1 MISNGIKLE
10 NVNKIYNEGS
20 PSEYHALKDV
30 NLEFDNSGLTLI
42 LGESGSGKTTLL
54 NVIAGLL
61 SITSG
66 EIRTPF
72 KDSYASFVFQDA
84 QLLDDFTILDN
95 LKYVVKMAGVE
106 DKAVELLEKF
116 NLLKYKDH
124 KANELSGGQKERL
137 AIIRALLLDKPI
149 LLCDEPTGNLD
160 SKNSK
165 DIRNIL
171 KEESKDRLVIVVSH
185 DKELFSEVADRIITI
200 EDGTIVNDETINK
213 NIIDKDFYANNS
225 NLSLKNASRFSLQ
238 NVKKSPIRYCL
249 TILSLIIS
257 LLIILVGLN
266 VFLVDEST
274 SRKNIYDDYNLSYIS
289 VMNGTKG
296 QYTEYDGV
304 SYEEYLSVKED
315 YDDVMLCVDDSIN
328 GVFNGTIFDS
338 LYLTNSTKLDILYGN
353 NMVSENEAIISD
365 VMAFEMSK
373 HYNVEIKEL
382 INFVS
387 NEHYNIKIVG
397 IYDTDFNE
405 KALDFQNGLVG
416 GNVIRTIYVTSDTY
430 KNMLKCNG
438 SFSLNLFYEEEYKTL
453 YIGVKNTLTG
463 MNVEIPNNISLDNN
477 KLRYLNSRYLQ
488 TAHDGYYT
496 PKESDFSELE
506 LSSISYID
514 GDGMYISPE
523 LFDKLYEEVFVYSN
537 GNVALLFDHY
547 DLSLIKY
554 FENNGYLFAT
564 DIDASIYYVI
574 NIQTKIAIV
583 ELIIGFLLLAVTAIL
598 IINYVFNNY
607 LKNRREIGI
616 LSSIWIPKKQMWKL
630 FFLDL
635 VILIAV
641 AITFSAFIS
650 YFVVGIQNKVI
661 NDSEDFVDYLYYQA
675 SPAFI
680 VLLIMGMISTLTLFL
695 VNMKICK
702 KDIVDLIYE
711 R

>member
-1 MISNGIKLE
+1 MMYNLKLN
-10 NVNKIYNEGS
+10 NVNKIYNLGS

-61 SITSG
+61 GITSG
-66 EIRTPF
+66 EIKAPF

-95 LKYVVKMAGVE
+95 LRYVVKMAGVE
-106 DKAVELLEKF
+106 DKSVELLERL

-238 NVKKSPIRYCL
+238 NIKKSPIRYCL

-257 LLIILVGLN
+257 LLIIIVGLN

-274 SRKNIYDDYNLSYIS
+274 SRKNIYDDYDINYVNI
-289 VMNGTKG
+289 MNGEKDS
-296 QYTEYDGV
+296 YVEYEGV
-304 SYEEYLSVKED
+304 SYEEYLDIKKD
-315 YDDVMLCVDDSIN
+315 YSDVMLYSDDALSE
-328 GVFNGTIFDS
+328 VFNGTTANEVYYSQSCSF
-338 LYLTNSTKLDILYGN
+338 DILYGTN
-353 NMVSENEAIISD
+353 TINDNEVIISD
-365 VMAFEMSK
+365 AMAYELAKRNDLKLADLIGFVPND
-373 HYNVEIKEL
+373 YFNV
-382 INFVS
+382 
-387 NEHYNIKIVG
+387 KIVG
-397 IYDTDFNE
+397 IYDTSFNE
-405 KALDFQNGLVG
+405 KATDLSYVG
-416 GNVIRTIYVTSDTY
+416 GNEERTAFLT
-430 KNMLKCNG
+430 KNMIKSIDMILE
-438 SFSLNLFYEEEYKTL
+438 SFSLKL
-453 YIGVKNTLTG
+453 YINEEVYKL
-463 MNVEIPNNISLDNN
+463 NIASLDTLESNN
-477 KLRYLNSRYLQ
+477 VIAPEGLSYNVGENTISYLNSRYEQ
-488 TAHDGYYT
+488 TSHDSTYI
-496 PKESDFSELE
+496 PCDSDFNSVTVNVQASE
-506 LSSISYID
+506 S
-514 GDGMYISPE
+514 GNTMYISQE
-523 LFDKLYEEVFVYSN
+523 LFDTLYDTIFFYSGREV
-537 GNVALLFDHY
+537 GMLFDHY
-547 DLSLIKY
+547 NVSLISY
-554 FENNGYLFAT
+554 FENAGYLFAT
-564 DIDASIYYVI
+564 KIDESIYYVI
-574 NIQTKIAIV
+574 DIQTKIAIV

-650 YFVVGIQNKVI
+650 YFVVGIQNEVI
-661 NDSEDFVDYLYYQA
+661 NDSEYIVYYLYYQA
-675 SPAFI
+675 SPALI
-680 VLLIMGMISTLTLFL
+680 VLLIMSMISALTLFL
-695 VNMKICK
+695 VNRKICK

>member
-1 MISNGIKLE
+1 MMYNLKLN
-10 NVNKIYNEGS
+10 NVNKIYNLGS

-30 NLEFDNSGLTLI
+30 NLEFGNSGLTLI

-72 KDSYASFVFQDA
+72 KDSYASFVFQDD

-95 LKYVVKMAGVE
+95 LRYVVKMAGVE
-106 DKAVELLEKF
+106 DKSVELLERF

-238 NVKKSPIRYCL
+238 NIKKSPIRYCL

-257 LLIILVGLN
+257 LLIIIVGLN

-274 SRKNIYDDYNLSYIS
+274 SRKNIYDDYDINYVNI
-289 VMNGTKG
+289 MNGEKDS
-296 QYTEYDGV
+296 YVEYEGV
-304 SYEEYLSVKED
+304 SYEEYLDIKKD
-315 YDDVMLCVDDSIN
+315 YSDVMLYSDDALSE
-328 GVFNGTIFDS
+328 VFNGTTANEVYYSQSCSF
-338 LYLTNSTKLDILYGN
+338 DILYGTN
-353 NMVSENEAIISD
+353 TINDNEVIISD
-365 VMAFEMSK
+365 AMAYELAKRNDLKLADLIGFVPND
-373 HYNVEIKEL
+373 YFNV
-382 INFVS
+382 
-387 NEHYNIKIVG
+387 KIVG
-397 IYDTDFNE
+397 IYDTSFNE
-405 KALDFQNGLVG
+405 KATDLSYVG
-416 GNVIRTIYVTSDTY
+416 GNEERTAFLT
-430 KNMLKCNG
+430 KNMIKSIDMILE
-438 SFSLNLFYEEEYKTL
+438 SFSLKL
-453 YIGVKNTLTG
+453 YINEEVYKL
-463 MNVEIPNNISLDNN
+463 NIASLDTLESNN
-477 KLRYLNSRYLQ
+477 VIAPEGLSYNVGENTISYLNSRYEQ
-488 TAHDGYYT
+488 TSHDSTYI
-496 PKESDFSELE
+496 PCDSDFNSVTVNVQASE
-506 LSSISYID
+506 S
-514 GDGMYISPE
+514 GNTMYISQE
-523 LFDKLYEEVFVYSN
+523 LFDTLYDTIFFYSGREV
-537 GNVALLFDHY
+537 GMLFDHY
-547 DLSLIKY
+547 NVSLISY
-554 FENNGYLFAT
+554 FENAGYLFAT
-564 DIDASIYYVI
+564 KIDESIYYVI
-574 NIQTKIAIV
+574 DIQTKIAIV

-650 YFVVGIQNKVI
+650 YFVVGIQNEVI
-661 NDSEDFVDYLYYQA
+661 NDSEYLVDYLYYQA
-675 SPAFI
+675 TPALI
-680 VLLIMGMISTLTLFL
+680 VLLIMGMISALTLFL
-695 VNMKICK
+695 VNRKICK

>member
-1 MISNGIKLE
+1 MMYNLKLN
-10 NVNKIYNEGS
+10 NVNKIYNLGS

-106 DKAVELLEKF
+106 DKSVELLERF

-238 NVKKSPIRYCL
+238 NIKKSPIRYCL

-257 LLIILVGLN
+257 LLIIIVGLN

-274 SRKNIYDDYNLSYIS
+274 SRKNIYDDYDINYVNI
-289 VMNGTKG
+289 MNGEKDS
-296 QYTEYDGV
+296 YVEYEGV
-304 SYEEYLSVKED
+304 SYEEYLDIKKD
-315 YDDVMLCVDDSIN
+315 YSDVMLYSDDALSE
-328 GVFNGTIFDS
+328 VFNGTTANEVYYSQSCSF
-338 LYLTNSTKLDILYGN
+338 DILYGTN
-353 NMVSENEAIISD
+353 TINDNEVIISD
-365 VMAFEMSK
+365 AMAYELAKRNDLKLADLIGFVPND
-373 HYNVEIKEL
+373 YFNV
-382 INFVS
+382 
-387 NEHYNIKIVG
+387 KIVG
-397 IYDTDFNE
+397 IYDTSFNE
-405 KALDFQNGLVG
+405 KATDLSYVG
-416 GNVIRTIYVTSDTY
+416 GNEERTAFLT
-430 KNMLKCNG
+430 KNMIKSIDMILE
-438 SFSLNLFYEEEYKTL
+438 SFSLKL
-453 YIGVKNTLTG
+453 YINEEVYKL
-463 MNVEIPNNISLDNN
+463 NIASLDTLESNN
-477 KLRYLNSRYLQ
+477 VIAPEGLSYNVGENTISYLNSRYEQ
-488 TAHDGYYT
+488 TSHDSTYI
-496 PKESDFSELE
+496 PCDSDFNSVTVNVQASE
-506 LSSISYID
+506 S
-514 GDGMYISPE
+514 GNTMYISQE
-523 LFDKLYEEVFVYSN
+523 LFDTLYDTIFFYSGREV
-537 GNVALLFDHY
+537 GMLFDHY
-547 DLSLIKY
+547 NVSLISY
-554 FENNGYLFAT
+554 FENAGYLFAT
-564 DIDASIYYVI
+564 KIDESIYYVI
-574 NIQTKIAIV
+574 DIQTKIAIV

-650 YFVVGIQNKVI
+650 YFVVGIQNEVI
-661 NDSEDFVDYLYYQA
+661 NDSEYLVDYLYYQA
-675 SPAFI
+675 TPALI
-680 VLLIMGMISTLTLFL
+680 VLLIMGMISALTLFL
-695 VNMKICK
+695 VNRKICK

>member
-1 MISNGIKLE
+1 MMYNLKLN
-10 NVNKIYNEGS
+10 NVNKIYNLGS

-95 LKYVVKMAGVE
+95 LRYVVKMAGVE
-106 DKAVELLEKF
+106 DKSVELLERF

-238 NVKKSPIRYCL
+238 NIKKSPIRYCL

-257 LLIILVGLN
+257 LLIIIVGLN

-274 SRKNIYDDYNLSYIS
+274 SRKNIYDDYDINYVNI
-289 VMNGTKG
+289 MNGEKNS
-296 QYTEYDGV
+296 YVEYEGV
-304 SYEEYLSVKED
+304 SYEEYLDIKKD
-315 YDDVMLCVDDSIN
+315 YSDVMLYSDDALSE
-328 GVFNGTIFDS
+328 VFNGTTANEVYYSQSCSF
-338 LYLTNSTKLDILYGN
+338 DILYGTN
-353 NMVSENEAIISD
+353 TINDNEVIISD
-365 VMAFEMSK
+365 AMAYELAKRNDLKLADLIGFVPND
-373 HYNVEIKEL
+373 YFNV
-382 INFVS
+382 
-387 NEHYNIKIVG
+387 KIVG
-397 IYDTDFNE
+397 IYDTSFNE
-405 KALDFQNGLVG
+405 KATDLSYVG
-416 GNVIRTIYVTSDTY
+416 GNEERTAFLT
-430 KNMLKCNG
+430 KNMIKSIDMILE
-438 SFSLNLFYEEEYKTL
+438 SFSLKL
-453 YIGVKNTLTG
+453 YINEEVYKL
-463 MNVEIPNNISLDNN
+463 NIASLDTLESNN
-477 KLRYLNSRYLQ
+477 VIAPEGLSYNVGENTISYLNSRYEQ
-488 TAHDGYYT
+488 TSHDSTYI
-496 PKESDFSELE
+496 PCDSDFNSVTVNVQASE
-506 LSSISYID
+506 S
-514 GDGMYISPE
+514 GNTMYISQE
-523 LFDKLYEEVFVYSN
+523 LFDTLYDTIFFYSGREV
-537 GNVALLFDHY
+537 GMLFDHY
-547 DLSLIKY
+547 NVSLISY
-554 FENNGYLFAT
+554 FENAGYLFAT
-564 DIDASIYYVI
+564 KIDESIYYVI
-574 NIQTKIAIV
+574 DIQTKIAIV

-650 YFVVGIQNKVI
+650 YFVVGIQNEVSYDSDAKI
-661 NDSEDFVDYLYYQA
+661 NYLYYQA

-680 VLLIMGMISTLTLFL
+680 ILLIMGMISALTLFL

>member
-1 MISNGIKLE
+1 MMYNLKLN
-10 NVNKIYNEGS
+10 NVNKIYNLGS

-61 SITSG
+61 GITSG
-66 EIRTPF
+66 EIKAPF

-95 LKYVVKMAGVE
+95 LRYVVKMAGVE
-106 DKAVELLEKF
+106 DKSEELLEKF

-137 AIIRALLLDKPI
+137 SIIRALLLDKPI

-165 DIRNIL
+165 DIRDIL
-171 KEESKDRLVIVVSH
+171 KDESKDRLVIVVSH

-200 EDGTIVNDETINK
+200 EDGVVVNDESISRNS
-213 NIIDKDFYANNS
+213 IDHEFSYKKANLN
-225 NLSLKNASRFSLQ
+225 LKNASKFSLQ
-238 NVKKSPIRYCL
+238 NIKKSPIRYCL

-257 LLIILVGLN
+257 LLIIIVGLN

-274 SRKNIYDDYNLSYIS
+274 SRKNIYDDYDINYVNI
-289 VMNGTKG
+289 MNGEKDS
-296 QYTEYDGV
+296 YVEYDGV
-304 SYEEYLSVKED
+304 SYEEYLDIKKD
-315 YDDVMLCVDDSIN
+315 YSDVMLYSDDALSE
-328 GVFNGTIFDS
+328 VFNGTTANEVYYSQSCSF
-338 LYLTNSTKLDILYGN
+338 DILYGTN
-353 NMVSENEAIISD
+353 TINDNEVIISD
-365 VMAFEMSK
+365 AMAYELAKRNDLKFADLIGFVPND
-373 HYNVEIKEL
+373 YFNV
-382 INFVS
+382 
-387 NEHYNIKIVG
+387 KIVG
-397 IYDTDFNE
+397 IYDTSFNE
-405 KALDFQNGLVG
+405 KATDLSYVG
-416 GNVIRTIYVTSDTY
+416 GDEERTAFLTKNTIKSIDMIVESFNLKLYINEEVYKLNIASLDTLESNNVIAPEGLSYNVGENTIS
-430 KNMLKCNG
+430 
-438 SFSLNLFYEEEYKTL
+438 
-453 YIGVKNTLTG
+453 
-463 MNVEIPNNISLDNN
+463 
-477 KLRYLNSRYLQ
+477 YLNSCYLQ
-488 TAHDGYYT
+488 TSHDSTYI
-496 PKESDFSELE
+496 PCDSDFNSVTVNVQASE
-506 LSSISYID
+506 S
-514 GDGMYISPE
+514 GNTMYISQE
-523 LFDKLYEEVFVYSN
+523 LFDTLYDTIFFYSGREV
-537 GNVALLFDHY
+537 GMLFDHY
-547 DLSLIKY
+547 NVSLISY
-554 FENNGYLFAT
+554 FENAGYLFAT
-564 DIDASIYYVI
+564 KIDESIYYVI

-650 YFVVGIQNKVI
+650 YFVVGIQNEVI
-661 NDSEDFVDYLYYQA
+661 NDSEDFVDYLYYKA

-680 VLLIMGMISTLTLFL
+680 VLLIMGMISALTLFL
-695 VNMKICK
+695 VNRKICK

>member
-1 MISNGIKLE
+1 MMYNLKLN
-10 NVNKIYNEGS
+10 NVNKIYNLGS

-95 LKYVVKMAGVE
+95 LRYVVKMAGVE
-106 DKAVELLEKF
+106 DKSVELLERF

-238 NVKKSPIRYCL
+238 NIKKSPIRYCL

-257 LLIILVGLN
+257 LLIIIVGLN

-274 SRKNIYDDYNLSYIS
+274 SRKNIYDDYDINYVNI
-289 VMNGTKG
+289 MNGEKNS
-296 QYTEYDGV
+296 YVEYEGV
-304 SYEEYLSVKED
+304 SYEEYLDIKKD
-315 YDDVMLCVDDSIN
+315 YSDVMLYSDDALSE
-328 GVFNGTIFDS
+328 VFNGTTANEVYYSQSCSF
-338 LYLTNSTKLDILYGN
+338 DILYGTN
-353 NMVSENEAIISD
+353 TINDNEVIISD
-365 VMAFEMSK
+365 AMAYELAKRNDLKLADLIGFVPND
-373 HYNVEIKEL
+373 YFNV
-382 INFVS
+382 
-387 NEHYNIKIVG
+387 KIVG
-397 IYDTDFNE
+397 IYDTSFNE
-405 KALDFQNGLVG
+405 KATDLSYVG
-416 GNVIRTIYVTSDTY
+416 GNEERTAFLT
-430 KNMLKCNG
+430 KNMIKSIDMILE
-438 SFSLNLFYEEEYKTL
+438 SFSLKL
-453 YIGVKNTLTG
+453 YINEEVYKL
-463 MNVEIPNNISLDNN
+463 NIASLDTLESNN
-477 KLRYLNSRYLQ
+477 VIAPEGLSYNVGENTISYLNSRYEQ
-488 TAHDGYYT
+488 TSHDSTYI
-496 PKESDFSELE
+496 PCDSDFNSVTVNVQASE
-506 LSSISYID
+506 S
-514 GDGMYISPE
+514 GNTMYISQE
-523 LFDKLYEEVFVYSN
+523 LFDTLYDTIFFYSGREV
-537 GNVALLFDHY
+537 GMLFDHY
-547 DLSLIKY
+547 NVSLISY
-554 FENNGYLFAT
+554 FENAGYLFAT
-564 DIDASIYYVI
+564 KIDESIYYVI
-574 NIQTKIAIV
+574 DIQTKIAIV

-616 LSSIWIPKKQMWKL
+616 LSSIWVPKKQMWKL

-635 VILIAV
+635 LILVVVSIVISTA
-641 AITFSAFIS
+641 IS
-650 YFVVGIQNKVI
+650 YGAVNIQNMVSYDSDAKI
-661 NDSEDFVDYLYYQA
+661 NYLYYQA

-680 VLLIMGMISTLTLFL
+680 ILLIMGMISALTLFL